1 MKAYSSEP
9 VIFRCFGHRENTTTY
24 FLPDFLYTYIIAGS
38 GTVCIE
44 NELHSFTAGNSF
56 VIARHREAQ
65 ITMIPEE
72 SEEGYFHSIS
82 IRISEG
88 QVEDYFLHNIAPAKP
103 SKPIEGMLQ
112 LFPDHP
118 LLHGLSL
125 LLEDGIR
132 QGFRAAWSFTKMKIQ
147 ECIHILVAL
156 DERMYYWFSMHNRLQ
171 KIELKTFMEK
181 NFRYNLPLEQMAEAA
196 GRSLSTFRRDFI
208 QEFGT
213 TPSRWLIAR
222 RLEEARKLILSGKR
236 PGEILVELG
245 FESFSHFTRCYKQ
258 KFGILPSEER
268 ENSLV
273 SSCSK
278 FTNCNANINNNN
290 KTP

>member
-9 VIFRCFGHRENTTTY
+9 IIFRSFGRKKNTTTY
-24 FLPDFLYTYIIAGS
+24 FLPDFLYTYIIAGN
-38 GTVCIE
+38 GIVCIE
-44 NELHSFTAGNSF
+44 NESRYFSAGNSF
-56 VIARHREAQ
+56 VVARHQEARV
-65 ITMIPEE
+65 TMIPNEG
-72 SEEGYFHSIS
+72 EEGYFHSIS
-82 IRISEG
+82 IRISES
-88 QVEDYFLHNIAPAKP
+88 QVEDYFLHNMAPSKP
-103 SKPIEGMLQ
+103 SKPMEGMLQ

-132 QGFRAAWSFTKMKIQ
+132 QGFRAAWPFTKMKIQ

-156 DERMYYWFSMHNRLQ
+156 DERMYYWFSMRNRLQ

-181 NFRYNLPLEQMAEAA
+181 NFRYNLPLEQLAEAA

-222 RLEEARKLILSGKR
+222 RLEEARKLILSGRR

-258 KFGILPSEER
+258 KFGVLPSEDR
-268 ENSLV
+268 V
-273 SSCSK
+273 K
-278 FTNCNANINNNN
+278 FNIQLSRAIAS
-290 KTP
+290 TIT